1 MKRIVL
7 WSLAVSA
14 VVGALLMLAPEDIAA
29 GGKPYKP
36 HDPCAVKPWKCETP
50 TPTATPEPTPTAT
63 PEPTPT
69 ETPEPTPTATPEVT
83 PSPTPEP
90 TPEPTETPAPTPTP
104 VPSGTPSGA
113 GPEDSCLTHP
123 TDPCQEPTPTPE
135 PTATPEVTAEPTQAP
150 ESGDFAGPPPPLGPA
165 PVVLPPLEEIGPPNT
180 GSAGLKDV
188 PRPPEW
194 LLGAVGGWLIASVGL
209 LLALALATAAGR
221 GNRTR

>member
-7 WSLAVSA
+7 WSLAVSV

-63 PEPTPT
+63 PE
-69 ETPEPTPTATPEVT
+69 VT
-83 PSPTPEP
+83 PSSTPEP

-104 VPSGTPSGA
+104 TEE
-113 GPEDSCLTHP
+113 PEDSCLTHP